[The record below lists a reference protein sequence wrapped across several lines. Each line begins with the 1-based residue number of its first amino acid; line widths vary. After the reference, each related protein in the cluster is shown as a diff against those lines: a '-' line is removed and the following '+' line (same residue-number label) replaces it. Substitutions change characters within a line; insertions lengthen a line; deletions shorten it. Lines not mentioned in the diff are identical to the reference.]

1 MKLTGLLHM
10 TLAYVVTLGVGWI
23 TLLALGQSPIWDMF
37 WADIAATVAIFI
49 FSRLY
54 KNSSFYD
61 AYWSVIPPLIALYWA
76 IEATA
81 IEATAVAVDDT
92 RAWLVIVLVWL
103 WGIRLTINWATYW
116 PGLEHEDWRYG
127 PIKTNAG
134 KWNALADFSA
144 IHLFPTVIVFV
155 ACLPIYVAV
164 AMDAR
169 PLNWLDYVAAAV
181 TALAIIIELLS
192 DIQLHRFL
200 AHRKEG
206 EIMKTGL
213 WAYSRHPNYFGEWL
227 FWAGLALFGIAAVP
241 SAWWWVLPG
250 SVAMLVMFLVAS
262 IPMIDKRSVERRP
275 EYEAHMARVSGF
287 VPWFPK
293 TGA

>member
-1 MKLTGLLHM
+1 MKLTGLLHI
-10 TLAYVVTLGVGWI
+10 TFAYIVTLGVAWG
-23 TLLALGQSPIWDMF
+23 ALEVLDQSPLWNMF

-76 IEATA
+76 MAATA
-81 IEATAVAVDDT
+81 QGIDMT
-92 RAWLVIVLVWL
+92 RAWLVVILVWL
-103 WGIRLTINWATYW
+103 WGIRLTANWATFW
-116 PGLEHEDWRYG
+116 PGLEHEDWRYE

-144 IHLFPTVIVFV
+144 IHLFPTVIVFA
-155 ACLPIYVAV
+155 ACIPIYAAV
-164 AMDAR
+164 AMDAD
-169 PLNWLDYVAAAV
+169 PLNWLDYLAA
-181 TALAIIIELLS
+181 TATLLAIFIELVS

-200 AHRKEG
+200 THRKPG

-213 WAYSRHPNYFGEWL
+213 WALSRHPNYFGEWL
-227 FWAGLALFGIAAVP
+227 FWAGLALFGLAAVP

-250 SVAMLVMFLVAS
+250 AIAMLVMFLLAS
-262 IPMIDKRSVERRP
+262 IPMIDKRSLARRP
-275 EYEAHMARVSGF
+275 EYATHMQQVSGF
-287 VPWFPK
+287 MPWFPK
-293 TGA
+293 RSG

>member
-1 MKLTGLLHM
+1 M

-81 IEATAVAVDDT
+81 IEATAIEATAVAVDGT

-103 WGIRLTINWATYW
+103 WGIRLTVNWATYW

-155 ACLPIYVAV
+155 ACLPIYAAV